1 MGEQEG
7 GREGGREV
15 EMERRMEREN
25 ERERE
30 RGREGERE
38 GGRETEICGTL
49 TILTCTMACYR
60 RGMFKLNDVSGEV
73 ALGDLAESLPVAT
86 GQIFANP
93 LAPAHSEHTLY
104 MHIHMYTY
112 VHR

>member
-1 MGEQEG
+1 M
-7 GREGGREV
+7 V
-15 EMERRMEREN
+15 
-25 ERERE
+25 
-30 RGREGERE
+30 
-38 GGRETEICGTL
+38 GRETEICGTL

-93 LAPAHSEHTLY
+93 LAPAHSKHTLY

-112 VHR
+112 VHGTHTYMHTQYVHAHAHTYSCTHAHAVAHTATNA